1 MRRPRPTPWRSTDA
15 ISRGLQ
21 ELDALIFPSRH
32 ALEEHRRR
40 GIGAPL
46 VHLPYFL
53 PDDWTEGIEDAEPD
67 FRPRPYLAAAGRL
80 VRMKGFQR
88 LIPLMRLL
96 PEVDLRIAGAGPEEG
111 RLRDLA
117 ADEPNVKFEGL

>member
-1 MRRPRPTPWRSTDA
+1 MTAHEHWLICPMHLLWKYGKKACDGPDCLRCSLAGGRPPQAWRYTGA
-15 ISRGLQ
+15 IDRGLR

-53 PDDWTEGIEDAEPD
+53 PDDWSAGIED
-67 FRPRPYLAAAGRL
+67 R
-80 VRMKGFQR
+80 
-88 LIPLMRLL
+88 
-96 PEVDLRIAGAGPEEG
+96 GAGSRPSG
-111 RLRDLA
+111 PTWPPPA
-117 ADEPNVKFEGL
+117 GWSG